1 MNAPH
6 LTALVRT
13 RRRRP
18 RSARCLCGER
28 TIGHIHRIHAASG
41 KTYGARRTHRQLRRK
56 DLAAAR
62 HAIERLMCEGR
73 PCAAACCSQL
83 AGAGRAKRC
92 RGWARAWRNHL
103 ASEVKPGMACIIARV
118 TSSASLKRGAMTTG
132 GRPGAGP
139 DAPSAGR
146 RPSQRVL
153 SRGVSGLFVT
163 KQSGPPSFSS
173 PQASLGFDRLPWA
186 ACPRVCC
193 PNIESSTPYRPK
205 GGSRCRPT
213 SGIRTGISLAS
224 RRFACTPPV

>member
-73 PCAAACCSQL
+73 PCAAACCSQV
-83 AGAGRAKRC
+83 AGAGRGKRY
-92 RGWARAWRNHL
+92 RGRARAWRNHL
-103 ASEVKPGMACIIARV
+103 AAEVKPGMACIIARV

-132 GRPGAGP
+132 GRPGARSGCSFSRSS
-139 DAPSAGR
+139 AVAESAVAGGVRVVRHEAIWAALILVSAG
-146 RPSQRVL
+146 V
-153 SRGVSGLFVT
+153 
-163 KQSGPPSFSS
+163 
-173 PQASLGFDRLPWA
+173 PW
-186 ACPRVCC
+186 V
-193 PNIESSTPYRPK
+193 
-205 GGSRCRPT
+205 
-213 SGIRTGISLAS
+213 
-224 RRFACTPPV
+224 